1 MEKCSKIGNSK
12 IYRKDGRFECFS
24 SCQDIDNG
32 TFIYGNKDN
41 SGDYICNSFI
51 LLNQV
56 TLIQMLIIIILQKE
70 WYKKSSTSSDCSG
83 INYNYLKGIEYI
95 AECNYFKGIDN
106 SISPLKNCFEDLNE
120 CFSNGYNFYNVKEKN
135 AGKNYQLAIVKNQ
148 IVGLMMSL
156 K

>member
-1 MEKCSKIGNSK
+1 
-12 IYRKDGRFECFS
+12 
-24 SCQDIDNG
+24 
-32 TFIYGNKDN
+32 
-41 SGDYICNSFI
+41 
-51 LLNQV
+51 
-56 TLIQMLIIIILQKE
+56 MLIIIILQKE